1 MLACYTHFQRLPGL
15 QEQSSIPIGV
25 ASIPKGPS
33 VYALK
38 AHVVNSKPSPQV
50 DDTGLADSHLEDRKI
65 FCCLFFSVI
74 NKIFV

>member
-1 MLACYTHFQRLPGL
+1 MLLTFSAY

-38 AHVVNSKPSPQV
+38 AHVVNSS
-50 DDTGLADSHLEDRKI
+50 LAHRLTTPDWLTAIWKI
-65 FCCLFFSVI
+65 GKFFVVYFSL
-74 NKIFV
+74 